1 MSYFRHGDPHDDF
14 DRLDRKQAEHE
25 ARLPRC
31 EEKKCGKRIDEDFY
45 FEIDGEILCEECM
58 KRRYRRSTEDYAN
71 GYL

>member
-1 MSYFRHGDPHDDF
+1 MSYFRCGDPLDDF
-14 DRLDRKQAEHE
+14 DRLDRKQAEYE

-45 FEIDGEILCEECM
+45 YEIDGEILCEECM

-71 GYL
+71 GYE